1 MRSEGGMK
9 VMAWV
14 MLGAVVFGLGGYGV
28 TNFGGQIGAV
38 GTVGDQTISARA
50 YARALQRE
58 LDTYRKQIGKDLTP
72 QQALQLGIDSQ
83 VQQQLVTEAAL
94 DNEDDRLGISVGN
107 TALREAI
114 QRINAFQG
122 PGGGFDKTA
131 YSYVLSQNGYT
142 VADFETQTRQQM
154 TRTIL
159 QQAIGGMVP
168 APKAYVDTIVAYLA
182 EERSFDMLKITA
194 ADLPNPVP
202 APTDAELQAYYKAH
216 AADFTQPE
224 AKVLTYVALT
234 PDMLAATVKL
244 DDATLKALYDKNK
257 ATYSKPE
264 TRKVDRLAFPSEAEA
279 QAAKAALDAGTKTF
293 DQLVADRGLTAAN
306 VAMGSVTQDRLSTTA
321 GAAVFGLKAPGV
333 VGPVASAVGPAIFRV
348 DAITPASTETF
359 DEVKSKLGADLRTQK
374 AVAEIG
380 TRAQAISDKLA
391 AGATLQDLVKEEGMQ
406 LGHMDFTAGDTTG
419 MAAYPAF
426 RDAAAKVKQGDYPTL
441 IQLKDGGVAAL
452 QMDSLRKAEVIP
464 FDKVADKVK
473 AGWTAEAT
481 TKALKARAEEIA
493 AKVKGGADL
502 ASFGTVEK
510 HPAILRSGFI
520 EGVAKTLLPAIFKLQ
535 KPGELTTAEEGD
547 AAWVA
552 KLDKIVPAD
561 PKNPDVVKLRGE
573 VEKSAQQGIAT
584 DGFDM
589 FATAVISGTPV
600 KLDKT
605 AIAAANSQAH

>member
-1 MRSEGGMK
+1 
-9 VMAWV
+9 
-14 MLGAVVFGLGGYGV
+14 
-28 TNFGGQIGAV
+28 
-38 GTVGDQTISARA
+38 
-50 YARALQRE
+50 
-58 LDTYRKQIGKDLTP
+58 P

-159 QQAIGGMVP
+159 QRAIGGMVP

-306 VAMGSVTQDRLSTTA
+306 VAMGSVTQDRLSTAA

-452 QMDSLRKAEVIP
+452 QMDSLRKAVVIP